1 MTSTPSTDSPSGG
14 LAGLL
19 ARLYWMI
26 VGSALL
32 ALLAY
37 SIAFQ
42 EGTALSRNDLAF
54 WVVVATMAAVRWVD
68 VRFLA
73 GQTTEGAPATL
84 TDWRRYVIGLV
95 VVAVGV
101 WLAAHATAH
110 FGLLV

>member
-1 MTSTPSTDSPSGG
+1 MTSTDSPSGG

-32 ALLAY
+32 ALLTY

-42 EGTALSRNDLAF
+42 DGTTLSPNDLAF
-54 WVVVATMAAVRWVD
+54 WVVAATMAAVRWVD

-84 TDWRRYVIGLV
+84 ADWRRYVIGL
-95 VVAVGV
+95 AIIALGA

-110 FGLLV
+110 LGLLV